1 MNNRELDELAERKT
15 VRVDFRCTPSQ
26 KKKILYLAKQQNMN
40 VSDYVLQEALS
51 GRALANR
58 QAQALMRSLVIVCE
72 YVCYLERMNLNQ
84 NQKQLIESMK
94 KEIEKL
100 WRLLK

>member
-1 MNNRELDELAERKT
+1 MNNRGLADLIERKT

-26 KKKILYLAKQQNMN
+26 KQKIKYLAKQQNMST
-40 VSDYVLQEALS
+40 SDYVLREALS

-58 QAQALMRSLVIVCE
+58 QAQEMMRCLVVVCQ
-72 YVCYLERMNLNQ
+72 YVCYLDQMNLSQ
-84 NQKQLIESMK
+84 SQREYIESMK

-100 WRLLK
+100 WQLLK